1 MDAGAPLKLRSDE
14 EIVADIVEH
23 LKPLK
28 KGSGNL
34 LALTYT
40 AANESTGV
48 IGRYPGP
55 ILATLQLARQNIS
68 YAGVIREMA
77 RRAKKALKVLGDDFP
92 ANATFLL
99 KQYAARR
106 LDKRRNLLMEFCADQ
121 AIELVKTFSSDPPVS
136 TAFGN
141 VHSIA
146 QFIFEAATGEPPAG
160 TSLLKAC
167 QKALR
172 RLKR

>member
-1 MDAGAPLKLRSDE
+1 MDAGVPLKLRPDK
-14 EIVADIVEH
+14 EIVADIVEC

-28 KGSGNL
+28 KGSGNP

-40 AANESTGV
+40 AANEFTGV

-55 ILATLQLARQNIS
+55 ILAILQLARQNIS
-68 YAGVIREMA
+68 RASVIRETA
-77 RRAKKALKVLGDDFP
+77 KRAEKALKVLGDDFP

-99 KQYAARR
+99 RQYAAWK

-121 AIELVKTFSSDPPVS
+121 AIELVKAYSSDPPVS

-141 VHSIA
+141 
-146 QFIFEAATGEPPAG
+146 ATGAPASETG
-160 TSLLKAC
+160 LLKAC